1 MAGAENRTRRTYN
14 LDNAQGTFVAAS
26 PGTSSHTSNSMIPAN
41 PRSLSPNLSSPPF
54 TSTMANPWVASPDP
68 EEVLQSSS
76 PATSGNTA
84 YITTPF
90 SSSPPSDFSQTTTLR
105 TDVSMNMNTNLGTK
119 LRGLRNQT
127 SPALQGLLHRYKE
140 LKDDAENSNK
150 SYQQV
155 LDAAKQ
161 KLGVLTEQVQ
171 NMEQLYLA
179 AREKVRA
186 YEDLPAKLTFESS
199 DVDMVQCLDIPGLSS
214 MVDEAYNCQ
223 EAVKFMLRTNVSIED
238 LRRTMDAHLEA
249 GRKAEASKLEQEKL
263 VATLEKEA
271 QEETETQGEIIADLE
286 CLSGLA
292 ERWEK

>member
-14 LDNAQGTFVAAS
+14 LDSAQRTVVASS
-26 PGTSSHTSNSMIPAN
+26 PGTSSHASNSMIPAN
-41 PRSLSPNLSSPPF
+41 SGSLSPNLSSPPF
-54 TSTMANPWVASPDP
+54 TSTLANPWVSSPDP
-68 EEVLQSSS
+68 DEVPQSSS
-76 PATSGNTA
+76 PATPGNTA
-84 YITTPF
+84 YFTTPS

-127 SPALQGLLHRYKE
+127 SPTLQGLLHTYKG

-186 YEDLPAKLTFESS
+186 YEDLAAKLTFESS
-199 DVDMVQCLDIPGLSS
+199 DVDMVQCLDIPGLPS
-214 MVDEAYNCQ
+214 MMDEAYNCQ

-238 LRRTMDAHLEA
+238 LDAHLEA

-271 QEETETQGEIIADLE
+271 QEESETQGEIVADLE
-286 CLSGLA
+286 CLSRLA
-292 ERWEK
+292 ERWGK